1 MKLWLTFKTI
11 VSVVAIF
18 IGAYIFSTMAKD
30 FNSFEPWA
38 ALTFML
44 ILAVLPWFPWKNY
57 KKPLP
62 TSDPESPLLIIKNSK
77 TRSLVTK
84 ILAMLSFL
92 IGFIVFA
99 TIVMGLFNIYLISI
113 EFLLLLIGLFIMIKY
128 TLKEGMPGPVILGE
142 IAAGSYKRPL
152 RIVYFICALSLVLL
166 MIVFY
171 IADVQL

>member
-18 IGAYIFSTMAKD
+18 IGAYIFSTMSKD
-30 FNSFEPWA
+30 LNSFEPWA
-38 ALTFML
+38 ALTFMVL
-44 ILAVLPWFPWKNY
+44 LAILPWFPWKNY
-57 KKPLP
+57 EKPLP
-62 TSDPESPLLIIKNSK
+62 TSDLGPPLLIIKNSK
-77 TRSLVTK
+77 TRKLVTT

-99 TIVMGLFNIYLISI
+99 SIVMGLFNIYPVSI
-113 EFLLLLIGLFIMIKY
+113 EFLLLLMGLFIMVKY
-128 TLKEGMPGPVILGE
+128 TLKEDMPGPISFFG
-142 IAAGSYKRPL
+142 IKAGPYKRPL

-171 IADVQL
+171 IVGVKL